1 MDGRAPTPPMGPTW
15 LPQGQG
21 GAGWL
26 GETRGSLVSVPILN
40 AQAVSWAAVH
50 RVAAAGLGSCRA
62 HHQGAPASRGAQ
74 RACRVLTMDRGGEG
88 TGRPATV
95 GSPRVEATVLAMGTI
110 N

>member
-1 MDGRAPTPPMGPTW
+1 MDRLAPTPPTRPTW

-21 GAGWL
+21 DPGWL
-26 GETRGSLVSVPILN
+26 GETRGSLVFVPILN
-40 AQAVSWAAVH
+40 AQAVSWAVVH
-50 RVAAAGLGSCRA
+50 RVATAGLGGCRA

-95 GSPRVEATVLAMGTI
+95 GSPRVEATVRATGTV